1 MSLSTKIIILV
12 CLAGMLPIGIGLVIS
27 VREIQKQSYEQQLY
41 ALNQGYEQTS
51 QALED
56 KMSRL
61 HNISTMLAVNNMLN
75 LSLKLTG
82 EEKALAQQL
91 ADFESIDSYAYG
103 MEMAFETSNI
113 WFYIDD
119 ALPVVSENMGRYRS
133 LGTVRQMAWYQE
145 LMNSNGTPTWV
156 SFSENKYDMSRAYVA
171 IARQLWDQED
181 YSREIGVL
189 VVSLERD
196 ILEDMM
202 IGAVEGQAVYVE
214 TEEGSLLAANM
225 EEQAL
230 PRIPAGLRNEQSG
243 SFHEVVLDGK
253 SCMVRSQLLDRTNVY
268 LVSVVDKE
276 RLLSTT
282 SVANVGLVTWYLLVC
297 LVVLAV
303 FIPLTRSITGRLKQL
318 KAQMM
323 LAQDGTF
330 LKIENAEDY
339 ADEIGQLVGR
349 YNGMTEQVSDLL
361 QEQYALGQEK
371 MQLELKA
378 LQSQINPHFLYNTLD
393 MINWMAQKNEM
404 DNIRSVVQSMS
415 SFYRLTLSGGQDIV
429 SIGDEVRMC
438 GAYME
443 IQKRRYRGRI
453 LYEAEVDEDIL
464 DCLIPKIT
472 LQPFLENAIVH
483 GINEKE
489 DARGVV
495 ILNGWMEDGRIT
507 LSVTDDGRG
516 ISMEGQKKSTEG
528 SHYGMENIE
537 KRLTLYYGEEI
548 PIQIESS
555 PGVGTCIIINIPVRK
570 KES

>member
-1 MSLSTKIIILV
+1 
-12 CLAGMLPIGIGLVIS
+12 MLPIGIGLVIS
-27 VREIQKQSYEQQLY
+27 VWEIQKQSYEQQLY

-225 EEQAL
+225 EEQTL

>member
-1 MSLSTKIIILV
+1 
-12 CLAGMLPIGIGLVIS
+12 MLPIGIGLVIS

-75 LSLKLTG
+75 LSLRLTG

-378 LQSQINPHFLYNTLD
+378 LQSQINPHFLYNTLENMRMSAYTQGCTELSD
-393 MINWMAQKNEM
+393 MCILLSKVLRYGVTNQSRLVTVREELEQLKNYTDLLHSCFPQLQIHVFADEGIM
-404 DNIRSVVQSMS
+404 EYFIIKVIFQPLVENSVNHAVQNIQRPIHIQVWGYEENNDLVFIISDDGNGMEKQYLEELRKS
-415 SFYRLTLSGGQDIV
+415 LN
-429 SIGDEVRMC
+429 DENDTR
-438 GAYME
+438 
-443 IQKRRYRGRI
+443 
-453 LYEAEVDEDIL
+453 
-464 DCLIPKIT
+464 
-472 LQPFLENAIVH
+472 H
-483 GINEKE
+483 GIGLKNIH
-489 DARGVV
+489 R
-495 ILNGWMEDGRIT
+495 RI
-507 LSVTDDGRG
+507 R
-516 ISMEGQKKSTEG
+516 
-528 SHYGMENIE
+528 
-537 KRLTLYYGEEI
+537 LYYGENYGLVI
-548 PIQIESS
+548 NSS
-555 PGVGTCIIINIPVRK
+555 PGRGTSVTVRIPK
-570 KES
+570 TDTIL

>member
-1 MSLSTKIIILV
+1 
-12 CLAGMLPIGIGLVIS
+12 MLPIGIGLVIS

-75 LSLKLTG
+75 LSLRLTG